1 MVVTTARIHPLF
13 HALTPGSLFRGYRL
27 LEQIGVGGEGVV
39 WSALDEEKGQ
49 LYAIKFNE
57 LAELT
62 GTGELADKSQLDG
75 LAKLRHAHILPILE
89 YGFEGGL
96 RFTVSPY
103 LPGGT
108 LTQKMR
114 MAPLTLEEIIRGGT
128 EIAFAL
134 DYLHSHGIIHRDLKS
149 QNILLD
155 LRNHCY
161 LSDFGLARL
170 ITTSTVAFHTGH
182 GTPPYAS
189 PEQIQSRVLTSK
201 SDLYS
206 FGILLYEM
214 FTGQLP
220 WNGKRQLG
228 VEQLNSKQEL
238 PDPREFNQS
247 LPIVVADILRRAT
260 SADPTERPLS
270 AVEIMRA
277 IARVLNVPADVLKV
291 GTNTSGWQVRDRDA
305 EQLLERAFAQWTSSD
320 ETYNIGLTKFAL
332 VHMQSQR
339 ITIGRYQ
346 RFLLSQALTYGY
358 RDAEWWR
365 AIRDPR
371 ERLAISAKLLRK
383 RNEGVTGR
391 IVTHLKDDT
400 DISSFTNGLPGDMA
414 ATLLETGI
422 NTENDFLRR
431 EIFEALRTL
440 IPPRRTWR
448 GHSPLNADQ
457 ARRLGEFAL
466 DDSELGDAAAELI
479 GHLRCAPAVSV
490 LTNHANNERKIPA
503 LLLVQRMAGT
513 LPAFVP
519 GNLRFRLSA
528 ETIIQ
533 RVIREPVSLMGAY
546 VLAFLGAALGIG
558 LQVYLTYNLPDFLD
572 TARVTTSLIQGLI
585 VGVIFGL
592 GIFIIRVVMERFQ
605 TANALLRVV
614 AATFFG
620 TIGLNAAMLIF
631 HVLFLSTPP
640 RGLLI
645 TAACAL
651 IAFTFAISGLL
662 RSRLLRMVLSSIA
675 VFVAVL
681 GTWWIHSQYAP
692 SLMDL
697 TPLFRYDYTWTLA
710 RISFTALAVAL
721 PAGILG
727 NMVNLIIVE
736 DNERS

>member
-1 MVVTTARIHPLF
+1 MTAARIHPLF

-39 WSALDEEKGQ
+39 WSALDEEQGQ

-57 LAELT
+57 ASELT
-62 GTGELADKSQLDG
+62 GTGELADKAQLDG
-75 LAKLRHAHILPILE
+75 LSKLRHAHILPILE
-89 YGFEGGL
+89 YGFEAGL

-114 MAPLTLEEIIRGGT
+114 VAPLTLEEILRGGG

-134 DYLHSHGIIHRDLKS
+134 DYLHSHGVIHRDLKS

-155 LRNHCY
+155 LRSHCY

-228 VEQLNSKQEL
+228 MEQMNSKQEL

-247 LPIVVADILRRAT
+247 LPFMLKDILRRAT
-260 SADPTERPLS
+260 SADPIERPTS
-270 AVEIMRA
+270 AVDIMRA
-277 IARVLNVPADVLKV
+277 IARVLNAPEDALKV
-291 GTNTSGWQVRDRDA
+291 GTNTNGWQVRDRDA
-305 EQLLERAFAQWTSSD
+305 QQLLEQSFAQWSSSD
-320 ETYNIGLTKFAL
+320 ETYNIGLTRFAL

-339 ITIGRYQ
+339 ITTGRYQ

-358 RDAEWWR
+358 RDTEWWR

-383 RNEGVTGR
+383 RNESVTGR
-391 IVTHLKDDT
+391 IVTHLKDDAEIT
-400 DISSFTNGLPGDMA
+400 ALAGGLPADMA
-414 ATLLETGI
+414 TTLLETGI

-431 EIFEALRTL
+431 EIFEGLQTL
-440 IPPRRTWR
+440 IPPRKTWR
-448 GHSPLNADQ
+448 GQSPLNADQ

-466 DDSELGDAAAELI
+466 EDSELGDAAAELI
-479 GHLRCAPAVSV
+479 GHLRCAPAVRV

-533 RVIREPVSLMGAY
+533 RIIREPVSLMGAY

-592 GIFIIRVVMERFQ
+592 GIFMIRVVMERFQ
-605 TANALLRVV
+605 TANTLLRIFS
-614 AATFFG
+614 ATFFG
-620 TIGLNAAMLIF
+620 TIGLNAALLIF

-640 RGLLI
+640 RGFLI
-645 TAACAL
+645 TAACAW
-651 IAFTFAISGLL
+651 IAFTFAVSGLL
-662 RSRLLRMVLSSIA
+662 RARWLRMLLSSLS
-675 VFVAVL
+675 VFVAVV
-681 GTWWIHSQYAP
+681 GTWWIHSQYAA

-697 TPLFRYDYTWTLA
+697 TPMFRYDYTWTLA
-710 RISFTALAVAL
+710 RVSFMALTIAL
-721 PAGILG
+721 PIGILG
-727 NMVNLIIVE
+727 NLVNLTVVE
-736 DNERS
+736 ENERT